1 MRTLQI
7 FDTTLRDGE
16 QAAGGSLTVE
26 EKLYLGQQLERLG
39 VDILEAGFPRTSPGD
54 FRAVQLLA
62 EKLRGRAD
70 LRAFRFQTGQVE
82 AAWGA
87 IKRVKRLASTSSS
100 RPAIFTW
107 SVNCA

>member
-1 MRTLQI
+1 M
-7 FDTTLRDGE
+7 
-16 QAAGGSLTVE
+16 TVE

-62 EKLRGRAD
+62 EKLRDVQICALSGFKPD
-70 LRAFRFQTGQVE
+70 QVE
-82 AAWGA
+82 AAWA
-87 IKRVKRLASTSSS
+87 QLKRVKRLASTSSS